1 MKIEIAYGSDDEL
14 YLEGDIDINS
24 EVMNIFK
31 TFLDNHII
39 DIGGVSR
46 TDEFTILLKSR
57 GRSRAN
63 NRIRYHIIISG
74 ARDMRV
80 RNWLKKIGLNRRW
93 LKVRFGIDYNKV
105 IISPTNIFLGILYR
119 IELYV
124 DEADIE
130 VVEV

>member
-1 MKIEIAYGSDDEL
+1 MRIEIAHSREDEL

-31 TFLDNHII
+31 TFVDNHII

-46 TDEFTILLKSR
+46 TDESTILLRSR
-57 GRSRAN
+57 GRSSAN
-63 NRIRYHIIISG
+63 NRIRYHIIIRRV
-74 ARDMRV
+74 RDMRV
-80 RNWLKKIGLNRRW
+80 RNWLKRIGFSRRW

-105 IISPTNIFLGILYR
+105 IISPTNIFLGFLYR
-119 IELYV
+119 IELSV